1 MSNRHFFFD
10 KDFVY
15 PIYVM
20 LSLSDSYKQA
30 SFRVW
35 TGPDAKVKVPRS
47 AVIDVFDS
55 LTDAGSWYFC
65 VYRVLEC
72 A

>member
-1 MSNRHFFFD
+1 M
-10 KDFVY
+10 Y

-55 LTDAGSWYFC
+55 LTEAGSWYLC
-65 VYRVLEC
+65 VYRILEC